1 MAARPPKWL
10 ILTGVAVLAGGAAIL
25 GPRLFGPQRAV
36 APAPAVRRTPRAI
49 TSPSAFDPTIEIDA
63 PTTSRPGGGTA
74 FSVSPGGVWLT
85 ARHVV
90 EGCARTAI
98 VVGPGQGVAAEV
110 RIDPR
115 GETAVLITQG
125 GAPALPLA
133 PRTALRR
140 GMTAFHPGFPHGRPG
155 EVASRLLR
163 RETLVMRGR
172 RSRRE
177 SVLAWTE
184 ADSIGVS
191 GRSLAGL
198 SGAPALDSAGQVIG
212 VTIAQAPR
220 RGRVY
225 TTSPAALHAA
235 LARVHVETATGA
247 KAAPMNEETYGRA
260 SNVLRRDLRVVPVVC
275 LPA

>member
-1 MAARPPKWL
+1 M
-10 ILTGVAVLAGGAAIL
+10 
-25 GPRLFGPQRAV
+25 
-36 APAPAVRRTPRAI
+36 
-49 TSPSAFDPTIEIDA
+49 
-63 PTTSRPGGGTA
+63 
-74 FSVSPGGVWLT
+74 
-85 ARHVV
+85 
-90 EGCARTAI
+90 
-98 VVGPGQGVAAEV
+98 
-110 RIDPR
+110 
-115 GETAVLITQG
+115 
-125 GAPALPLA
+125 
-133 PRTALRR
+133 
-140 GMTAFHPGFPHGRPG
+140 
-155 EVASRLLR
+155 ASRLLR